1 MSHRFHVFLSHNSSD
16 KPLVEE
22 IANRLKAVGLEP
34 WLDKWNLV
42 PGDPWQ
48 PALEEAL
55 ADCQSCAVFIG
66 PSGLG
71 TWQHEEMRAAI
82 NRRVTAHRANHR
94 FRVIPVLLPGSV
106 RGARSRLPEFLV
118 ATTWIEFR
126 QRIDDDAF
134 RILERAIRGLP
145 PGSNAPSAAID
156 CPYRGLEFF
165 DVEHAPIYFGRDSL
179 VDWLLSTLR
188 GTSSPE
194 GPTRFV
200 AITGA
205 SGSGKS
211 SLARAGLLAAL
222 RRDKLE
228 GSVTWPVTVCRPGP
242 RPLEAL
248 ATELAGTSGISLGEG
263 LLSNLIEELRSA
275 LLAKPNTLHLT
286 SLSSL
291 NSAGSTRRHVV
302 LVDQF
307 EEVFT
312 LCHDESE
319 RAAFINNL
327 LYAALITKGQTIV
340 IVTIRADLYGR
351 CALHSHLAAAVAEN
365 QFLVGPLTADET
377 REAITRPAERV
388 GCQIEPG
395 LVELLVQ
402 DVLRQPGALPLL
414 QFGLLRLWDTRRI
427 NREITTAD
435 YLEQGGLG
443 GILKNRAEEVF
454 SRFTPEQQNL
464 CRRMF
469 LRLIEPGEFNEDTRR
484 RAQWHELVTRDENES
499 DLEEIVSTL
508 ASERLLTVSKRADN
522 ASNATIELAHETLI
536 RDWPR
541 LHSWVEADRVGLR
554 IHRRLTEDSNE
565 WKLARSSSSGIET
578 AAGLLYRT
586 PRLEAVQRYIVEHP
600 AVLSATE
607 SDFVD
612 ASVRQQQLENQ
623 RLRRLAEM
631 EDTEARQ
638 REFQIERLNRR
649 TASAGS
655 NPLGA
660 LATHLF
666 GFDVFVSYAQSDGRF
681 YALSLIEAL
690 QSRGIACWL
699 DPQEIMPGTALSI
712 QLRSAVRRSRVMV
725 VIASDAARASRYVQ
739 LETEAF
745 LRLGK
750 PIIPIVFDNTE
761 GWWDRES
768 SLARMLEGTVWLSE
782 RREAL
787 ENGPSDNAV
796 ERIVQTLRYASMR
809 RRVQLFAAFTAAAA
823 AVSALAWLLLLLS

>member
-1 MSHRFHVFLSHNSSD
+1 MSHRFNVFLSHNSSD

-34 WLDKWNLV
+34 WLDKWNLI

-82 NRRVTAHRANHR
+82 NRRVAAHETNHR

-118 ATTWIEFR
+118 ATTWVEFR
-126 QRIDDDAF
+126 RRIDDDAF
-134 RILERAIRGLP
+134 RVLERAIRGLP
-145 PGSNAPSAAID
+145 PGPNASGATIG

-179 VDWLLSTLR
+179 VDWLLSALR

-200 AITGA
+200 AIIGA

-222 RRDKLE
+222 KHDGLE
-228 GSVTWPVTVCRPGP
+228 GSLTWPVTVCRPGP

-248 ATELAGTSGISLGEG
+248 ATELARTSGISLGQG

-275 LLAKPNTLHLT
+275 LLVKPNTLHLT
-286 SLSSL
+286 STSSL
-291 NSAGSTRRHVV
+291 DSVGSTRRHVV

-312 LCHDESE
+312 LCHDEGE
-319 RAAFINNL
+319 RTAFINNL
-327 LYAALITKGQTIV
+327 LYAALIPKGQTIV

-351 CALHSHLAAAVAEN
+351 CALHTQLSAAVAEN
-365 QFLVGPLTADET
+365 QFLVGPMTADGI
-377 REAITRPAERV
+377 REAITRPAGKV

-414 QFGLLRLWDTRRI
+414 QFGLLRIWETRRI
-427 NREITTAD
+427 NHEITTAD
-435 YLEQGGLG
+435 YVEMDGLG
-443 GILKNRAEEVF
+443 GILKKRAEEVF
-454 SRFTPEQQNL
+454 LHFTPKQQNL

-469 LRLIEPGEFNEDTRR
+469 LRLIEPGEPNEDTRR
-484 RAQWHELVTRDENES
+484 RAQWHELVTRDDNKA
-499 DLEEIVSTL
+499 DLEEVVETL
-508 ASERLLTVSKRADN
+508 ASERLLTISKRADD

-541 LHSWVEADRVGLR
+541 LHSWVEADRAGLR

-565 WKLARSSSSGIET
+565 WNAAMLSSASAGT
-578 AAGLLYRT
+578 AVGLLYRT
-586 PRLEAVQRYIVEHP
+586 PRLEAVRCYIDEHP
-600 AVLSATE
+600 GVLSATE
-607 SDFVD
+607 KDFVE
-612 ASVRQQQLENQ
+612 ASIREQEMENW

-631 EDTEARQ
+631 EAIEARQ
-638 REFQIERLNRR
+638 REFQIERLNHRK
-649 TASAGS
+649 ASGS
-655 NPLGA
+655 SKLLGA

-666 GFDVFVSYAQSDGRF
+666 GFDVFVSYSQIDGRF

-699 DPQEIMPGTALSI
+699 DQHEIMPGTGLSI

-725 VIASDAARASRYVQ
+725 VIASDAARASEYVR

-750 PIIPIVFDNTE
+750 PIIPIVFDE
-761 GWWDRES
+761 SGGWWDRES
-768 SLARMLEGTVWLSE
+768 SLATMLAGLVWLNE

-787 ENGPSDNAV
+787 ENGPPMDTV
-796 ERIVQTLRYASMR
+796 ERIVHTLRHASVR
-809 RRVQLFAAFTAAAA
+809 RRVRLSVALTAAAA
-823 AVSALAWLLLLLS
+823 AASVLAWLLLG